1 MERILL
7 IEDDV
12 PLADYVRRGLT
23 YEGYEAHVS
32 ASAEAGL
39 VVLRALQP
47 RAVILDIML
56 PGMDGLT
63 ACRALRASGYAGPVL
78 MLTARDGIGDRI
90 AGLDSGADDYLPKPF
105 EFDELLARL
114 RALHRCCPGPN
125 GTSILVA
132 ADIVLDEEQFV
143 ACRGQMS
150 LALSHAE
157 FVLLALLMRPPRAAR
172 TRDELLSG
180 VWGNDFEGDDKVLD
194 VTISRLRAKLGH
206 PDPIRTLHSVGYILS
221 ETSNAPRDAA
231 TLLDVSA

>member
-1 MERILL
+1 MGKGLMEPERIL
-7 IEDDV
+7 IVEDDTAF
-12 PLADYVRRGLT
+12 ADYLRRGLT
-23 YEGYEAHVS
+23 YEGYEARVV

-39 VVLRALQP
+39 TALHTLEP

-56 PGMDGLT
+56 PGMDGLA
-63 ACRALRASGYAGPVL
+63 ACRALRESGYTGPVL
-78 MLTARDGIGDRI
+78 MLTARDGIGDRV

-231 TLLDVSA
+231 